1 MIKTMHRLDKLY
13 KIDSLGKLREWTM
26 VINGNSFYAEKGL
39 VGGKIVCDK
48 PTITTAK
55 NEGRTNATTKEEQ
68 ALVEAKARW
77 TKKLKEGYAKT
88 PKEAETTAF
97 YKPML
102 AQKFEDRQKEIEK
115 CFSDDIA
122 VWSQPKLDGIRCVI
136 RSENWE
142 VVARTR
148 KGTRIDMI
156 PHICKALRE
165 FFNEYPDAVLDGEL
179 YNHDLKH
186 DFNKIV
192 SLVRKQRPTRSKSET
207 EKTWEKKLRAYADR
221 LDEAEKLVQYW
232 IYDIPRFSKD
242 WNNESTPFASRMF
255 DFQSCYM
262 SMDDSTQDC
271 VKLVHP
277 TSCKSHD
284 DLDLFYGSYADE
296 GYEGQMVRLNCPYE
310 SKRSKSLLKRKEF
323 QDAEY
328 KVIDIE
334 EGNGNRGGTA
344 KHLVCY
350 CPKVDKT
357 FHSNIKGSFDYLA
370 EILQNKDDYIGKLAT
385 IKFFELTPDGVPRFP
400 YAIAFRDYE

>member
-1 MIKTMHRLDKLY
+1 MERLDKLY

-26 VINGNSFYAEKGL
+26 VVDGNYFYAEKGL

-48 PTITTAK
+48 PTFAKGKNTGKANQTTDV
-55 NEGRTNATTKEEQ
+55 EQ
-68 ALVEAKARW
+68 ALAEAKARW
-77 TKKLKEGYAKT
+77 DKKIKEGYALT
-88 PKEAETTAF
+88 PKDAETMSF

-102 AQKFEDRQKEIEK
+102 AQKFEDRQKEIDK
-115 CFSDDIA
+115 SFSDNIA
-122 VWSQPKLDGIRCVI
+122 VWSQPKLDGIRCII
-136 RSENWE
+136 RKEDFE

-148 KGTRIDMI
+148 KGTRIDMVF
-156 PHICKALRE
+156 HICKSLRV
-165 FFNEYPDAVLDGEL
+165 FFEEYPDAVLDGEL

-192 SLVRKQRPTRSKSET
+192 SLVRKQAPKKGKNDSE
-207 EKTWEKKLRAYADR
+207 KAWEKKLRAYADR

-232 IYDIPRFSKD
+232 IYDIPRFSED

-255 DFQSCYM
+255 DFQGFYASY
-262 SMDDSTQDC
+262 DDDDPMKNC
-271 VKLVHP
+271 IKLVHP
-277 TSCKSHD
+277 TSCKNHD

-310 SKRSKSLLKRKEF
+310 SKRSKSLLKRKDF

-350 CPKVDKT
+350 CPKTDKT

-370 EILQNKDDYIGKLAT
+370 EILQNKDNYIGKLAT
-385 IKFFELTPDGVPRFP
+385 IKFFELTPDGIPRFP